1 MSQYPELPIC
11 VVIPS
16 YNNLENMR
24 YKKNLNSILQQ
35 DYQNYRIVFID
46 DVSEDDTGAYMWQL
60 IKERNISPQKVKV
73 VVNKERKMTMP
84 NIRWAA

>member
-1 MSQYPELPIC
+1 
-11 VVIPS
+11 
-16 YNNLENMR
+16 MR